1 MHLIG
6 TMLQSET
13 LNELGTILRRVTV
26 LCTTSYATHAREHFN
41 ILQGFTE
48 DWPGAKDI
56 EIKR

>member
-48 DWPGAKDI
+48 D
-56 EIKR
+56 